1 MNNVSYRVALGG
13 IISSLCLLAMFLTG
27 VMPLFYLALPM
38 IAGILILVMMVE
50 VNTGWA
56 WLTYLAVSILSLFV
70 TFDKEASIMFVMFF
84 GHYPILHQYIKKI
97 KNNVASWFTKFLVYN
112 VCVVTAFKLMIFLLG
127 AEEILEEF
135 HRWGKY
141 GAIAFLA
148 VTNLVFVVYDKS
160 IDSCLKMY
168 KYWLRPKITG
178 KGKLK

>member
-84 GHYPILHQYIKKI
+84 GHYPILHQYIKNK
-97 KNNVASWFTKFLVYN
+97 
-112 VCVVTAFKLMIFLLG
+112 
-127 AEEILEEF
+127 E
-135 HRWGKY
+135 
-141 GAIAFLA
+141 
-148 VTNLVFVVYDKS
+148 
-160 IDSCLKMY
+160 
-168 KYWLRPKITG
+168 
-178 KGKLK
+178 